1 MWLLTFVTTNTTT
14 KPNFGLC
21 TRRHMFSELPAG
33 NLVEFL
39 VGFTNK
45 GSHDFVLETL
55 EASFRYPM
63 DFSFYIQ
70 NFSTIAYN
78 RVVKPKHEATLAYSF
93 IPAEA
98 FAGRPF
104 GLNINLSYRD
114 LVSLLII

>member
-1 MWLLTFVTTNTTT
+1 MFLTSLIEVFI
-14 KPNFGLC
+14 
-21 TRRHMFSELPAG
+21 SELPAG

-45 GSHDFVLETL
+45 GSQDFILETV
-55 EASFRYPM
+55 EASFRYPV

-78 RVVKPKHEATLAYSF
+78 RAVKPNHEATLAYSF

-104 GLNINLSYRD
+104 GLNINLNYRD
-114 LVSLLII
+114 LVRTFII